1 MRDRAP
7 FSESTVMAHSVRIW
21 DLPTR
26 LFHWSLAA
34 CVIGLFISAKM
45 GGNAMVWHL
54 RLGYAALALL
64 LFRLCWGFIGGRWS
78 RFSAFLYSPARV
90 LRYLRGQGDARDGV
104 GHNPLGALSVF
115 GLLGILALQ
124 VGSGL
129 LSDDEIAFSGP
140 LTRFVSGDTVAWATS
155 LHTDVGQWLLVALVA
170 LHLAA
175 IAFYTHIK
183 RHSLVRPMVLGD
195 KQLPASTPASR
206 DDARTRL
213 LAAVVLAAAAGVAW
227 WVAQLGVF

>member
-1 MRDRAP
+1 MTH
-7 FSESTVMAHSVRIW
+7 TVSVRIW

-34 CVIGLFISAKM
+34 SVVALFITAKV
-45 GGNAMVWHL
+45 GGNAMTWHL
-54 RLGYAALALL
+54 RLGYVVLALL
-64 LFRLCWGFIGGRWS
+64 LFRVVWGVVGGRWS
-78 RFSAFLYSPARV
+78 RFTSFVYGPGRM
-90 LRYLRGQGDARDGV
+90 LRYLRGQAQPLEHA

-115 GLLGILALQ
+115 ALLGALLAQ
-124 VGSGL
+124 VLTGL
-129 LSDDEIAFSGP
+129 MADDEIAFSGP
-140 LTRFVSGDTVAWATS
+140 LTRFISGDTVAWATS

-213 LAAVVLAAAAGVAW
+213 LAAVVLAAAAAAAW

>member
-1 MRDRAP
+1 M
-7 FSESTVMAHSVRIW
+7 F
-21 DLPTR
+21 
-26 LFHWSLAA
+26 
-34 CVIGLFISAKM
+34 
-45 GGNAMVWHL
+45 
-54 RLGYAALALL
+54 AL
-64 LFRLCWGFIGGRWS
+64 
-78 RFSAFLYSPARV
+78 
-90 LRYLRGQGDARDGV
+90 
-104 GHNPLGALSVF
+104 LGALLAQVLT
-115 GLLGILALQ
+115 GLMA
-124 VGSGL
+124 
-129 LSDDEIAFSGP
+129 DDEIAFSGP

-213 LAAVVLAAAAGVAW
+213 LAAVVLAAAAAVAW

>member
-1 MRDRAP
+1 MTQPA
-7 FSESTVMAHSVRIW
+7 SASASTPVPVRVW

-34 CVIGLFISAKM
+34 SVVALFITAKV
-45 GGNAMVWHL
+45 GGNAMTWHL
-54 RLGYAALALL
+54 RLGYFVLALL
-64 LFRLCWGFIGGRWS
+64 LFRVVWGVVGGRWS
-78 RFSAFLYSPARV
+78 RFASFFYGPGRV
-90 LRYLRGQGDARDGV
+90 LRYLRGQGEAQEHV

-115 GLLGILALQ
+115 ALLGALLAQ
-124 VGSGL
+124 VLTGL
-129 LSDDEIAFSGP
+129 MADDEIAFSGP

-206 DDARTRL
+206 DDVRTRL
-213 LAAVVLAAAAGVAW
+213 LAAVVLAAAAAAAW
-227 WVAQLGVF
+227 WVAQLGIF

>member
-1 MRDRAP
+1 
-7 FSESTVMAHSVRIW
+7 MAHSVRIW

-54 RLGYAALALL
+54 RLGYAVLALL

-213 LAAVVLAAAAGVAW
+213 LAAVVLAAAAAAAW

>member
-1 MRDRAP
+1 
-7 FSESTVMAHSVRIW
+7 MAHSVRIW

-54 RLGYAALALL
+54 RLGYAVLALL

-213 LAAVVLAAAAGVAW
+213 LAAVVLAAAAAAAW
-227 WVAQLGVF
+227 WVAQLGIF